1 LSPGGMIIM
10 AEENKLAGNVENI
23 DSLKEKLLSV
33 SNEIDAIKNTFTK
46 NAENLS
52 RIQNLLSIGNLED
65 ITGMIEKYES
75 RFAEVEKQRIE
86 ASDGAKKY
94 SEELEKEK
102 ERLIKLWD
110 AYKNQE
116 EELSTAEKKASE
128 YEERVRAAEVEKK
141 QIEEDLTVRINT
153 LTEKLQQYEGNAGEF
168 ENYKQKC
175 EEFDGI
181 RNQLER
187 ELHDLR
193 DASNKKDNMIN
204 DLSRQVSE
212 LSAKENYEEFK
223 GKFEEVQAEYEKEK
237 ERLTKLYQL
246 YEETESECKT
256 LKSANEKWESWYN
269 TNKDMFSRLFSGAPP
284 DTPQPKKEIPPP
296 EISVTPEEPIENT
309 TKDQPE
315 TKSKKS
321 KSKKFKIK
329 K

>member
-1 LSPGGMIIM
+1 M
-10 AEENKLAGNVENI
+10 AEENKFAGNIENI
-23 DSLKEKLLSV
+23 DSLKEKLQSV
-33 SNEIDAIKNTFTK
+33 SNEIDAIKNSFTK

-65 ITGMIEKYES
+65 ITGMIEKFES
-75 RFAEVEKQRIE
+75 RVAEVEKQRIE
-86 ASDGAKKY
+86 ASDGARKY

-128 YEERVRAAEVEKK
+128 YEERVRAAELEKK
-141 QIEEDLTVRINT
+141 QIEEDMTARINT

-193 DASNKKDNMIN
+193 DANNKKDNMIN

-212 LSAKENYEEFK
+212 LSAKDNFEEYK
-223 GKFEEVQAEYEKEK
+223 DKFEEVQAEYEKEK

-256 LKSANEKWESWYN
+256 LKSANKKWEGWYN
-269 TNKDMFSRLFSGAPP
+269 TNKEMFSRLFSDAPP
-284 DTPQPKKEIPPP
+284 DAPQPNKEVPPP
-296 EISVTPEEPIENT
+296 EITETPEKPIENT
-309 TKDQPE
+309 TKDQTD

-321 KSKKFKIK
+321 KSKRFKIK

>member
-1 LSPGGMIIM
+1 M
-10 AEENKLAGNVENI
+10 AEGNKIAGNVENI
-23 DSLKEKLLSV
+23 DTLKEKLNAV
-33 SNEIDAIKNTFTK
+33 SNEIDAIKNSFTR

-52 RIQNLLSIGNLED
+52 KIQNMLSVGNLED
-65 ITGMIEKYES
+65 LTGMIEKFES
-75 RFAEVEKQRIE
+75 RVAEVEKQRIE
-86 ASDGAKKY
+86 ASDGARKY

-128 YEERVRAAEVEKK
+128 YEERVRTAELEKK
-141 QIEEDLTVRINT
+141 QIEEDLTARINT
-153 LTEKLQQYEGNAGEF
+153 LNEKLQQYEGNASEF

-181 RNQLER
+181 RNELER

-193 DASNKKDNMIN
+193 DANTKKDNMIN

-212 LSAKENYEEFK
+212 LSAKESYEEYRDK
-223 GKFEEVQAEYEKEK
+223 YEEVQAEYDKEK

-246 YEETESECKT
+246 YEETETECKT
-256 LKSANEKWESWYN
+256 LRFANDNWESWYN
-269 TNKDMFSRLFSGAPP
+269 TNKEIFSRLFSGAPP
-284 DTPQPKKEIPPP
+284 GVEQPKKEVQPP
-296 EISVTPEEPIENT
+296 ESETPEITEEPEEDS
-309 TKDQPE
+309 TKNPP
-315 TKSKKS
+315 TNKSKKS
-321 KSKKFKIK
+321 KGKRFKIK

>member
-1 LSPGGMIIM
+1 M
-10 AEENKLAGNVENI
+10 AEENKLTENVENI
-23 DSLKEKLLSV
+23 DTLKEKLHAV
-33 SNEIDAIKNTFTK
+33 SNEIDAIKNSFTK

-52 RIQNLLSIGNLED
+52 RIQNMLSVGNLED
-65 ITGMIEKYES
+65 ISEMIGKFES
-75 RFAEVEKQRIE
+75 RVAEVEKQRVE
-86 ASDGAKKY
+86 ASDGARKY

-128 YEERVRAAEVEKK
+128 YEERVRAAELEKK
-141 QIEEDLTVRINT
+141 QIEEDLTARINT

-193 DASNKKDNMIN
+193 DANTKKDNMIN

-212 LSAKENYEEFK
+212 LSSKDNYEEYK
-223 GKFEEVQAEYEKEK
+223 DKFEEVQAEYDKEK

-284 DTPQPKKEIPPP
+284 DEPQPKKEAPPV
-296 EISVTPEEPIENT
+296 EILETPEKSIEKP
-309 TKDQPE
+309 TKNPPDEKP
-315 TKSKKS
+315 KKS
-321 KSKKFKIK
+321 KGKRFKIK